1 MRKFEFQWRNSNFRK
16 FCWVIRTQPCSVLK
30 IFLLYQSELH
40 SEHLSRYLFFNISLL
55 AKDFI
60 FTIEDKMIVHFV
72 NIMCCKYYVS
82 NLVYF
87 IFSKDLWRFSAW
99 YFFLSILSHEA
110 TFLLNILKCSSRYDY
125 LNETS
130 D

>member
-1 MRKFEFQWRNSNFRK
+1 MNNFWSWGFETKLDLKLSSNKSKEDARFFK
-16 FCWVIRTQPCSVLK
+16 N
-30 IFLLYQSELH
+30 LYQSELQ
-40 SEHLSRYLFFNISLL
+40 SEHLSRSDFFNISLL
-55 AKDFI
+55 AKNFI

-87 IFSKDLWRFSAW
+87 IFSKDSWRFSAW
-99 YFFLSILSHEA
+99 YIFLSILSHEA
-110 TFLLNILKCSSRYDY
+110 IFLLNILKCSSRYDY